1 MFYYQNL
8 ISIRQKK
15 FVNKTIKIAITG
27 KIATG
32 KTTISNILKDIGYEV
47 FESDKEVSIL
57 LEKENIK
64 RQIFNLFSK
73 KIPDLLDGV
82 KIDKNNLGN
91 YVFSN
96 NLELLKLE
104 NIIYPFLNKLK
115 YNFIKSN
122 KNKEFIF
129 FDVPLL
135 FEKKLHQ
142 DFDYIIYLYVSDE
155 IQKKRA
161 LNRKGMTLDKFFK
174 ILLTQNHRISLFE
187 KYISIKIDTENKLYA
202 TKKRINIFLNEIM
215 KKNEIS
221 S

>member
-1 MFYYQNL
+1 
-8 ISIRQKK
+8 
-15 FVNKTIKIAITG
+15 VNKTIKIAITG

-32 KTTISNILKDIGYEV
+32 KTTISNILKDLGYEV
-47 FESDKEVSIL
+47 FESDKEVSKL
-57 LEKENIK
+57 FEKEIVKNKILD
-64 RQIFNLFSK
+64 LFSK
-73 KIPDLLDGV
+73 KIPNLLDGA
-82 KIDKNNLGN
+82 KINKNNLGN

-96 NLELLKLE
+96 NLDLLKLE
-104 NIIYPFLNKLK
+104 NLIYPFLNKLK
-115 YNFIKSN
+115 NNFIESN
-122 KNKEFIF
+122 EKKKIIF
-129 FDVPLL
+129 FDIPLL

>member
-1 MFYYQNL
+1 M
-8 ISIRQKK
+8 
-15 FVNKTIKIAITG
+15 
-27 KIATG
+27 
-32 KTTISNILKDIGYEV
+32 
-47 FESDKEVSIL
+47 
-57 LEKENIK
+57 
-64 RQIFNLFSK
+64 
-73 KIPDLLDGV
+73 
-82 KIDKNNLGN
+82 
-91 YVFSN
+91 
-96 NLELLKLE
+96 
-104 NIIYPFLNKLK
+104 
-115 YNFIKSN
+115 
-122 KNKEFIF
+122 
-129 FDVPLL
+129 